1 MYIEKISVENFKG
14 FKSFEN
20 LDFLYPSISN
30 EKLVRVFKTEN
41 IRYKNINVVL
51 GNNSFGKTAFLK
63 AIALSSLGPSVSDIP
78 FPKRMWLRRSA
89 NEEIREG
96 TISAEFIANEQDGVQ
111 YNRIEGKILITKEE
125 GNNDSIYWN
134 HEQLKKWHPVYE
146 VNPSA
151 LFLVGYGAN
160 RTVELPENFK
170 PAERKS
176 GPKDRQIKIQSLF
189 EDTYQLIPLNAW
201 LPAMRKNNPGRYV
214 QFINLLAKITGDKN
228 FKITEELDGDQFIF
242 EKNGVKIP
250 FDALSDGYRAFV
262 GWVGDLLY
270 HIEKSAPSGKMLV
283 DNEGIVLIDEIDLHL
298 HPAWQMKI
306 LPLLAKA
313 LPKIQF
319 IVTTHSPLI
328 VGSIQWQNIIYL
340 KQAEDGWIVPDREER
355 NTFGLDSDQIL
366 VSNFFGLETT
376 RNNETA
382 DQLRNLS
389 LKAATGN
396 SEARSELMEI
406 LTKGSAESSG
416 LESL

>member
-1 MYIEKISVENFKG
+1 MYIEKISVKNFKG

-20 LDFLYPSISN
+20 LDFLYPSISKD
-30 EKLVRVFKTEN
+30 KLAKVFKTEN
-41 IRYKNINVVL
+41 IKYKNINIVL

-63 AIALSSLGPSVSDIP
+63 AIALPSLGPSVNDIA
-78 FPKRMWLRRSA
+78 FPKRMWLRRSSK
-89 NEEIREG
+89 EEIKEG
-96 TISAEFIANEQDGVQ
+96 RIFAQFVANEQDKVRYG
-111 YNRIEGKILITKEE
+111 RIEGEIRISNVE
-125 GNNDSIYWN
+125 GNNDTISWDHI
-134 HEQLKKWHPVYE
+134 QLKEWHPVYE
-146 VNPSA
+146 KNPSA
-151 LFLVGYGAN
+151 LFLVGYGAS

-201 LPAMRKNNPGRYV
+201 LPAMREKNPGRYV

-228 FKITEELDGDQFIF
+228 FRITEQLDGDQFIF
-242 EKNGVKIP
+242 EKNGVRIP

-270 HIEKSAPSGKMLV
+270 HIEKSAPSGRKLV
-283 DNEGIVLIDEIDLHL
+283 ENEGIVLIDEIDLHL

-306 LPLLAKA
+306 LPLLANA

-328 VGSIQWQNIIYL
+328 VGSVQWQNVIYL
-340 KQAEDGWIVPDREER
+340 KQGKDGWIVPDREER
-355 NTFGLDSDQIL
+355 NTFGLDADQIL
-366 VSNFFGLETT
+366 VSDFFGLQTS

-389 LKAATGN
+389 LKAAAGN
-396 SEARSELMEI
+396 SEARTELMEI
-406 LTKGSAESSG
+406 LTKGSTESSG
-416 LESL
+416 L

>member
-1 MYIEKISVENFKG
+1 MYIEKISIENFKG

-20 LDFLYPSISN
+20 LDFLYPSISKD
-30 EKLVRVFKTEN
+30 KLVKVFKTEN

-63 AIALSSLGPSVSDIP
+63 AIALSSLGPSVSDIA
-78 FPKRMWLRRSA
+78 FPKRMWLRRSV
-89 NEEIREG
+89 NEEIQEG
-96 TISAEFIANEQDGVQ
+96 RVFAAFVANEQDDVL

-125 GNNDSIYWN
+125 GNNDKIFWD
-134 HEQLKKWHPVYE
+134 HIQEKEWHPVYDE
-146 VNPSA
+146 NPSA

-201 LPAMRKNNPGRYV
+201 LPAMRENNPGRYV
-214 QFINLLAKITGDKN
+214 QFINLLTKITGDNN
-228 FKITEELDGDQFIF
+228 FRITEFLDGDQFVF

-270 HIEKSAPSGKMLV
+270 HIEKSAPRGKKLV

-306 LPLLAKA
+306 LPLLANA

-340 KQAEDGWIVPDREER
+340 KQGEDGWIVPGREER

-366 VSNFFGLETT
+366 VSDFFGLETT

-406 LTKGSAESSG
+406 LTKGSTESSG